1 MPDTDKM
8 AAALDEIRGRGYRN
22 GASGALCARLSDCA
36 DIDVPR
42 LLAAVDAVLERHKPD
57 ELTLRHP
64 CPAHLA
70 GMTDR
75 ESLRERAAYVRSL
88 GHCDDCDYFPPRCE
102 QCRRPYPCDD
112 VLTVSRALLGE
123 DA

>member
-1 MPDTDKM
+1 MPDTAKLS
-8 AAALDEIRGRGYRN
+8 AALAEI
-22 GASGALCARLSDCA
+22 GARFGARPG
-36 DIDVPR
+36 DVER

-64 CPAHLA
+64 CPVHLA